1 MRYDDPAEFEV
12 IAVATSESQGPE
24 LCVQLHAATLI
35 DGGRFLF
42 RAEPRLWETDLRF
55 QLLRSGCVDPV
66 DLDAATAQLSS
77 GETARFKMTCTPQ
90 DVIDM
95 GFSGINRVH

>member
-24 LCVQLHAATLI
+24 LRVQLHAATLI

-66 DLDAATAQLSS
+66 DLEAATAQLSS